1 MIVFSGKPVLHLQKT
16 TVHFRDPTQSLAS
29 GISAG
34 QLYSTQAA
42 EDKKEEALHSIISN
56 TEAVQGKHGDW
67 LICNPGLPAVACLH
81 PLWSP
86 KKLPTGG
93 HGRYGG
99 TLKGNGD
106 PADVG
111 QEGHL

>member
-81 PLWSP
+81 PLVVTQEAANWWSWQIRWY
-86 KKLPTGG
+86 TE
-93 HGRYGG
+93 R
-99 TLKGNGD
+99 NGD

-111 QEGHL
+111 QEDHL